1 MERRINCRTVLRGV
15 RAVPSKLNMVPCEL
29 LVLITCDAIGKTL
42 SVASVVDDLQFS
54 LPLEE
59 LMPVLRKVVDY
70 GK

>member
-15 RAVPSKLNMVPCEL
+15 RAVPSKLKVAPCERF
-29 LVLITCDAIGKTL
+29 VLITCDAIGKTL

-54 LPLEE
+54 IPMEE
-59 LMPVLRKVVDY
+59 LMPVLRKVVNY